1 MAAAAA
7 KGAATDKKV
16 AAKTAPKAAP
26 KTTPKTAT
34 AAPVSLSS
42 KRAFSLVIAALG
54 GEGGGV
60 LADWVTTAARKEG
73 WISQSTSV
81 PGVAQR
87 TGATIYYVELF
98 AADEAD
104 KPPVMALF
112 PMAGDVD
119 VVLASEALEAA
130 RMVKQG
136 LVTGDCT
143 TLIASDSRAY
153 MVNEKMAA
161 GDGIADQELLVESA
175 RKASKQFIHFDMQEQ
190 TQRHGTIISAT
201 MLGALAGSGAL
212 PFKRASWESAIRD
225 SGSRGVEASLASFA
239 ESYQRVSKPETDSKP
254 QEPAITF
261 LLPEGKTPGG
271 EALLGRIRQEF
282 PAPLQQVLY
291 HAIVRLA
298 DYQDHA
304 YADSYLDRVKEVLAL
319 DKGDPEHAL
328 TRETARFLALWMAF
342 EDIARVAQLKI
353 RGARTEQIRAEVRA
367 TDEQPIRVNEYLRP
381 QVRELVSFL
390 PPWLAR
396 LILRSKA
403 CNSFLRLFTGGRVVR
418 TSTVFGFS
426 LFFLMSLLRLLRRR
440 SWVFQEETGR
450 IEEWLAGVRQTAARD
465 PKLGLQVA
473 LCGQLIKGYSDTRER
488 GFVQMRLILERVAQA
503 QTSAGQVVELRQAA
517 LADDTGEALQACL
530 NAGGGSS
537 GDSASDKAK
546 DGGQTS

>member
-1 MAAAAA
+1 MRLSGCPSLTIRRNPDALRVDPIAYVDNSCVGCGVCGTNAHSAVLCPSFA
-7 KGAATDKKV
+7 RVDIVINPSLWDRLLRRVRGGIIGALQRWRDARQARQGDLNHGSGGERRGDRQKGCRKDCLKGS
-16 AAKTAPKAAP
+16 PKNYP
-26 KTTPKTAT
+26 KNFES
-34 AAPVSLSS
+34 APVSLSS
-42 KRAFSLVIAALG
+42 KRTFSLVIAALG

-239 ESYQRVSKPETDSKP
+239 ESYQRVSKPED
-254 QEPAITF
+254 
-261 LLPEGKTPGG
+261 
-271 EALLGRIRQEF
+271 
-282 PAPLQQVLY
+282 
-291 HAIVRLA
+291 
-298 DYQDHA
+298 
-304 YADSYLDRVKEVLAL
+304 
-319 DKGDPEHAL
+319 
-328 TRETARFLALWMAF
+328 
-342 EDIARVAQLKI
+342 
-353 RGARTEQIRAEVRA
+353 
-367 TDEQPIRVNEYLRP
+367 
-381 QVRELVSFL
+381 
-390 PPWLAR
+390 
-396 LILRSKA
+396 
-403 CNSFLRLFTGGRVVR
+403 
-418 TSTVFGFS
+418 
-426 LFFLMSLLRLLRRR
+426 
-440 SWVFQEETGR
+440 
-450 IEEWLAGVRQTAARD
+450 
-465 PKLGLQVA
+465 
-473 LCGQLIKGYSDTRER
+473 
-488 GFVQMRLILERVAQA
+488 
-503 QTSAGQVVELRQAA
+503 
-517 LADDTGEALQACL
+517 
-530 NAGGGSS
+530 
-537 GDSASDKAK
+537 
-546 DGGQTS
+546 